1 MCRSAYFC
9 SEECRKEYEPFHKR
23 WCKQNQFADAME
35 NDDPKFA
42 EWMRKHGRQAVIRD
56 EDVYRMQHKEV
67 WEMDEM
73 YGKAQY
79 VPQVPEYSQAEL
91 DLMKQRAKE
100 EAEQKTKRTA
110 FELAWGSIDIPD
122 GLGSGCDMYKWKQSL
137 AFLYIFIRLP
147 EKNAAQPK
155 RKVAVTFKARQ
166 ITVLVNGEVYL
177 RRATHKEIVPDESTW
192 HIDSEAGILEVT
204 TMKLWRKDN
213 YKT

>member
-1 MCRSAYFC
+1 MERCKMCRSAYFC
-9 SEECRKEYEPFHKR
+9 SEECRKEYEPFRKR

-56 EDVYRMQHKEV
+56 EDVYRMQVVAMSFQQTQVSLFQHKEV

-122 GLGSGCDMYKWKQSL
+122 GLS
-137 AFLYIFIRLP
+137 
-147 EKNAAQPK
+147 
-155 RKVAVTFKARQ
+155 
-166 ITVLVNGEVYL
+166 
-177 RRATHKEIVPDESTW
+177 
-192 HIDSEAGILEVT
+192 
-204 TMKLWRKDN
+204 
-213 YKT
+213 